1 MVRNVFVKPKDY
13 ITIIVLRKLYHFHLT
28 CTTLFLLTRILSLLV
43 FSQMGK
49 ENRNDS
55 GNKSRNKKGFK
66 FYMGW
71 MHENGAAIQA
81 LSTVVLV
88 GVTIWYATNSF
99 RQTNIQSEALD
110 VERQNLL
117 LINRA
122 RIVNLGHIIG
132 DVNGGIIRFT
142 NIGNFPAEDFKLIW
156 KFIYIKGTK
165 NQQIYPEPI
174 SKTNLSS
181 HEEKEIE
188 SKEVINPDMDIEIDY
203 FSSGLVPEDNPVFL
217 VIAYKYK
224 CKGLKDIRRKEF
236 YYYWHNTNVQQPYWI
251 LNNRDL
257 SAGHINAVT
266 NMMHDLRQLLKQ
278 EENN

>member
-1 MVRNVFVKPKDY
+1 
-13 ITIIVLRKLYHFHLT
+13 
-28 CTTLFLLTRILSLLV
+28 
-43 FSQMGK
+43 MG
-49 ENRNDS
+49 E
-55 GNKSRNKKGFK
+55 GNKKGK
-66 FYMGW
+66 PTGTETDSSSIW
-71 MHENGAAIQA
+71 VRIRENGAAIQA

-122 RIVNLGHIIG
+122 KIVNLGYIIG
-132 DVNGGIIRFT
+132 DVKGGIIRFT

-156 KFIYIKGTK
+156 KFIHIKDAK
-165 NQQIYPEPI
+165 NQRIYPEPI

-188 SKEVINPDMDIEIDY
+188 SKEVINPDMDIEINY
-203 FSSGLVPEDNPVFL
+203 FSSGLVPEDKPVFL

-236 YYYWHNTNVQQPYWI
+236 YYHWHNTNVEQPYWF

-257 SAGHINAVT
+257 GAGDINTVRK
-266 NMMHDLRQLLKQ
+266 MMRDLRRLLKQ
-278 EENN
+278 DEKN